1 MKRQG
6 LCTSQKNPKI
16 SPLPRFGIRR
26 VSKKF
31 GLNWISRNGV
41 LVICPLSR
49 VPASVFGLQRK
60 WIKTCSNEFE
70 FNGRSVGNAK
80 ICNSL
85 NYEYFPRLLSK
96 SNKIGIGADILTV
109 NSEIGNIGVE
119 YEIFLGGSSRNG

>member
-49 VPASVFGLQRK
+49 VSASIFGLQRK
-60 WIKTCSNEFE
+60 WVKYCSNEFG
-70 FNGRSVGNAK
+70 FNRRSVGNTE
-80 ICNSL
+80 ICIFL
-85 NYEYFPRLLSK
+85 NYENFQRFLVGL
-96 SNKIGIGADILTV
+96 NKFGIRTDV
-109 NSEIGNIGVE
+109 
-119 YEIFLGGSSRNG
+119 